1 MLIISAYVCRY
12 MCAQGTE
19 LYYHVYQKVYIH
31 TYIYISITLVMLTSY
46 SYIRFT
52 YIPMYILRVAHCT

>member
-1 MLIISAYVCRY
+1 

-52 YIPMYILRVAHCT
+52 YIPMYILRVALCT

>member
-1 MLIISAYVCRY
+1 MYVGTYVHKEQSFIIMFIKKY
-12 MCAQGTE
+12 
-19 LYYHVYQKVYIH
+19 

-52 YIPMYILRVAHCT
+52 YILMYILRVALCT